1 MEFGKKRIA
10 VDSDRKSCVTVN
22 WRVLMD
28 FKSVLRETVSN
39 VDGAVGAGLV
49 GLDGIVVDQVSNRAD
64 FDMTVAG
71 AEYATI
77 VKSARKASEEFG
89 IGTTNEVMIS
99 TEKTTMLMM
108 TAGKDYFIALAM
120 NLDGNLGRGRL
131 ELKKAIAKV
140 EKEL

>member
-1 MEFGKKRIA
+1 
-10 VDSDRKSCVTVN
+10 
-22 WRVLMD
+22 MD

-39 VDGAVGAGLV
+39 VDGAVGAGLI

-77 VKSARKASEEFG
+77 VRSARKASEEFG

-108 TAGKDYFIALAM
+108 TIGRDYFLSLAM

-131 ELKKAIAKV
+131 ELKKAIAKF

>member
-1 MEFGKKRIA
+1 
-10 VDSDRKSCVTVN
+10 
-22 WRVLMD
+22 MD

-64 FDMTVAG
+64 FDMAVAG

-89 IGTTNEVMIS
+89 IGTTNEIMIS

-108 TAGKDYFIALAM
+108 TIGKQYFVALAM

-131 ELKKAIAKV
+131 ELKKAISKV

>member
-1 MEFGKKRIA
+1 
-10 VDSDRKSCVTVN
+10 
-22 WRVLMD
+22 MD

-39 VDGAVGAGLV
+39 VDGAVGSGLI
-49 GLDGIVVDQVSNRAD
+49 GLDGIVVDQVSARAD
-64 FDMTVAG
+64 FDMTLAG

-77 VKSARKASEEFG
+77 IKSARRASEEFG
-89 IGTTNEVMIS
+89 IGITNEVMIS

-108 TAGKDYFIALAM
+108 TVGKDYFVALAM

-131 ELKKAIAKV
+131 ELKKAISKF

>member
-1 MEFGKKRIA
+1 
-10 VDSDRKSCVTVN
+10 
-22 WRVLMD
+22 MD

-49 GLDGIVVDQVSNRAD
+49 GLDGIVVDQVSTRAD

-108 TAGKDYFIALAM
+108 TVGKDYFVALAM

-140 EKEL
+140 DKEL

>member
-1 MEFGKKRIA
+1 
-10 VDSDRKSCVTVN
+10 
-22 WRVLMD
+22 MD

-39 VDGAVGAGLV
+39 VDGAVGSGLI
-49 GLDGIVVDQVSNRAD
+49 GFDGMVVDQVSIRSD
-64 FDMTVAG
+64 FDMTLAG

-89 IGTTNEVMIS
+89 IGTTNEIMIS
-99 TEKTTMLMM
+99 TERTTMLMM
-108 TAGKDYFIALAM
+108 TVGKDYFVVLAM

-131 ELKKAIAKV
+131 ELKKAISKL

>member
-1 MEFGKKRIA
+1 
-10 VDSDRKSCVTVN
+10 
-22 WRVLMD
+22 MD
-28 FKSVLRETVSN
+28 FKAVLRDTIGS

-49 GLDGIVVDQVSNRAD
+49 GLDGIVIDQVSSKAD
-64 FDMTVAG
+64 FDMAIAG

-77 VKSARKASEEFG
+77 IKSARKASEEFG

-108 TAGKDYFIALAM
+108 TVGKDYFVALAM

-131 ELKKAIAKV
+131 ELKKAISKV

>member
-1 MEFGKKRIA
+1 
-10 VDSDRKSCVTVN
+10 
-22 WRVLMD
+22 MD
-28 FKSVLRETVSN
+28 FKAVLREAVGN
-39 VDGAVGAGLV
+39 VDGAVGSGLI
-49 GLDGIVVDQVSNRAD
+49 GLDGIVVDQVSTQAD

-77 VKSARKASEEFG
+77 VKSARRASEEFG

-108 TAGKDYFIALAM
+108 TVGSDYFVALAM
-120 NLDGNLGRGRL
+120 RLDGNLGRGRL
-131 ELKKAIAKV
+131 ELKKAISKF

>member
-1 MEFGKKRIA
+1 
-10 VDSDRKSCVTVN
+10 
-22 WRVLMD
+22 MD

-64 FDMTVAG
+64 FDMAVAG

-89 IGTTNEVMIS
+89 IGTTNEIMIS

-108 TAGKDYFIALAM
+108 TIGKQYFVALAM
-120 NLDGNLGRGRL
+120 NLDGNQGRGRL
-131 ELKKAIAKV
+131 ELKKAISKV

>member
-1 MEFGKKRIA
+1 
-10 VDSDRKSCVTVN
+10 
-22 WRVLMD
+22 MD
-28 FKSVLRETVSN
+28 FKAALRETVSN
-39 VDGAVGAGLV
+39 VDGALGAGLV

-77 VKSARKASEEFG
+77 VKSARRASEEFG

-108 TAGKDYFIALAM
+108 TVGKDYFVALAM
-120 NLDGNLGRGRL
+120 SLDGNLGRGRL
-131 ELKKAIAKV
+131 ELKKAIGKF

>member
-1 MEFGKKRIA
+1 MRAAGWRPGGEAA
-10 VDSDRKSCVTVN
+10 V
-22 WRVLMD
+22 MD

-39 VDGAVGAGLV
+39 VDGAVGSGLI
-49 GLDGIVVDQVSNRAD
+49 GFDGMVVDQVSIRSD
-64 FDMTVAG
+64 FDMTLAG

-89 IGTTNEVMIS
+89 IGTTNEIMIS
-99 TEKTTMLMM
+99 TERTTMLMM
-108 TAGKDYFIALAM
+108 TVGKDYFVVLAM

-131 ELKKAIAKV
+131 ELKKAISKL

>member
-1 MEFGKKRIA
+1 
-10 VDSDRKSCVTVN
+10 
-22 WRVLMD
+22 MD
-28 FKSVLRETVSN
+28 FKAVLRDTLGS

-49 GLDGIVVDQVSNRAD
+49 GLDGIVIDQVSSKAD
-64 FDMTVAG
+64 FDMATAG

-77 VKSARKASEEFG
+77 IKSARKASEEFG

-108 TAGKDYFIALAM
+108 TVGKDYFVALAM

-131 ELKKAIAKV
+131 ELKKAISKI

>member
-1 MEFGKKRIA
+1 
-10 VDSDRKSCVTVN
+10 
-22 WRVLMD
+22 MD
-28 FKSVLRETVSN
+28 FKAVLRDTIGS
-39 VDGAVGAGLV
+39 VDGAVGAGLI
-49 GLDGIVVDQVSNRAD
+49 GLDGIVIDQVSGKAD
-64 FDMTVAG
+64 FDMAIAG

-108 TAGKDYFIALAM
+108 TVGKDYFVALAM

-131 ELKKAIAKV
+131 ELKKAISKI